1 MEKFTIGL
9 VVGGMIGALCVANNY
24 KMRTLVKKG
33 QQEVQEK
40 IDEMLDE
47 KLRCFEEDDEQE
59 ASQKTK
65 KSRSKKA
72 TD

>member
-9 VVGGMIGALCVANNY
+9 VIGGMIGALCVANNY

-40 IDEMLDE
+40 LDEMMDKTLNSMDGEDE
-47 KLRCFEEDDEQE
+47 KKEE
-59 ASQKTK
+59 KPK
-65 KSRSKKA
+65 RSRTKKA
-72 TD
+72 TE